1 MVFSP
6 SDFNGYF
13 PFVCSALPNA
23 LLASFSVFRAKFF
36 EFAKKLDPDNAVKL
50 WKERTISTAND
61 AFWGSRSIL
70 SVAIDTPKATI
81 YWPLSVYCSKF
92 LSSIK
97 ISFMPWRSLWEQK
110 VPNRRSLYRKHHLGS
125 LMVWPNQKF
134 AKSVPYQN
142 VFGAMAF

>member
-50 WKERTISTAND
+50 WKERTISAAND
-61 AFWGSRSIL
+61 VFEAAEVSQVWLLILQRLQSIAASFL
-70 SVAIDTPKATI
+70 AV
-81 YWPLSVYCSKF
+81 SKF
-92 LSSIK
+92 HSCHEGHCGSKKFPTGGHHIEN
-97 ISFMPWRSLWEQK
+97 IIWE
-110 VPNRRSLYRKHHLGS
+110 
-125 LMVWPNQKF
+125 
-134 AKSVPYQN
+134 A
-142 VFGAMAF
+142 